1 MNHPCCSSTY
11 KVSVTALLL
20 TGLAWLTGCV
30 SLPESLRSGPQQSPD
45 PAQVRA
51 APQQY
56 KGMSVRWGGVIVTV
70 ENGPEQSVVEV
81 VSRPLSDSARPR
93 QTDETAGRFLVRIN
107 GFVDPVDYV
116 AGRELTVVGTLEGV
130 EQRDIGTYRYSYPL
144 VQATSHYLWPLRP
157 PPMPDPYYYYSPFYD
172 PWYPYGPYRYPYP

>member
-70 ENGPEQSVVEV
+70 E
-81 VSRPLSDSARPR
+81 
-93 QTDETAGRFLVRIN
+93 
-107 GFVDPVDYV
+107 
-116 AGRELTVVGTLEGV
+116 
-130 EQRDIGTYRYSYPL
+130 
-144 VQATSHYLWPLRP
+144 
-157 PPMPDPYYYYSPFYD
+157 
-172 PWYPYGPYRYPYP
+172 